1 MTRKFIDLH
10 IKSPVEAGS
19 MEAMMGMAARLGFK
33 GVGIVSGGT
42 NDENP
47 IQTASVLGLDPVS
60 RVDIAPR
67 NPRELTVALRRL
79 RRRYEVIAVEC
90 NSKAVARQAA
100 KDNRVDILDF
110 PSSAASRRRVQF
122 DQQEASL
129 ASQANC
135 AYEINL
141 VQILRLG
148 PIAAGKFISLMK
160 DEVSIATRYDVPI
173 VVSSGAGDPIH
184 LRGPRELAAVT
195 DLLDI
200 EEDRSLDAVSTTPW
214 NIVVRNREKLE
225 PGFVAPGVREA

>member
-10 IKSPVEAGS
+10 LKSPEDAGS
-19 MEAMMGMAARLGFK
+19 LEAMLRLAARLGFK
-33 GVGIVSGGT
+33 GVGIVSDST

-47 IQTASVLGLDPVS
+47 IQIASGIGLDPVS
-60 RVDIAPR
+60 RVDIAPKT
-67 NPRELTVALRRL
+67 PRELTAALRRL
-79 RRRYEVIAVEC
+79 RRRYEVVAVEC

-110 PSSAASRRRVQF
+110 PSSAASRRRVSF
-122 DQQEASL
+122 DRQEASL

-141 VQILRLG
+141 VQILKLG
-148 PIAAGKFISLMK
+148 PIAAGKFMSLMK
-160 DEVSIATRYDVPI
+160 DEVRNATRYDVPI
-173 VVSSGAGDPIH
+173 IISSGAKDPLL

-214 NIVVRNREKLE
+214 DMVARNREKLE
-225 PGFVAPGVREA
+225 PGFVAPGVREV